1 MVIQHLLAVALIASW
16 QHVYKY
22 SSAGSASTMPAPE
35 HLRVEGLLESAA
47 VISEPLP
54 RFSFIHGDLVSIK
67 KRCRTGIS

>member
-1 MVIQHLLAVALIASW
+1 MVIQHLLAVTLIARW

-22 SSAGSASTMPAPE
+22 SSAGSASTMPAPG